1 MLVFAAVLALLQP
14 PPAEARARAIPP
26 NDECVADRDFA
37 RYRAELLDVL
47 ARRDAEALRP
57 LVAENVFFSFGGG
70 EGRADF
76 FTEWGLADPLRSGLW
91 TELAETLMLGC
102 AREGET
108 MVAPFAFA
116 RWPEFDGI
124 GMSYL
129 ALPGAELYARPARY
143 TDPIARLAWDVVE
156 EVGSDGDE
164 TESGWRRVRLA
175 DGRTGYVNEAELRID
190 IDYRAIFERRGER
203 WALATFVAGD

>member
-1 MLVFAAVLALLQP
+1 MLLFAAMLALVQP
-14 PPAEARARAIPP
+14 PAAEARARTIPP
-26 NDECVADRDFA
+26 IDECAADRDFA

-57 LVAENVFFSFGGG
+57 LVAEDVYFSFGGG

-76 FTEWGLADPLRSGLW
+76 FTDWGLADPLRSGLW

-108 MVAPFAFA
+108 MVAPYAFA
-116 RWPEFDGI
+116 RWPEFDGV

-129 ALPGAELYARPARY
+129 ALPGAELHARPSRDV
-143 TDPIARLAWDVVE
+143 DPIARLAWDVVE
-156 EVGSDGDE
+156 EAGSGGEE

-175 DGRTGYVNEAELRID
+175 DGRTGYVNEAELRLD
-190 IDYRAIFERRGER
+190 IDYRAIFERRSGR
-203 WALATFVAGD
+203 WVLATFVAGD